1 MPKVNYTASKG
12 LIQETGSGIVLEKT
26 NGTCSGDAATIGGTT
41 GVITLAADAIAAG
54 AVGDQQTITNG
65 NVTTASV
72 VLLKTHSDSDG
83 TGIPVP
89 MMTNITNGTFTFLL
103 QNAHVSGAINAGN
116 VKVSYVIL

>member
-54 AVGDQQTITNG
+54 GVGDQQTITNG